1 MTNTVLF
8 DYNRKSLLPFTYT
21 RPVADIRIGILTL
34 KEYWEL
40 FLEETAS
47 YLTEDYL
54 GKKYP
59 VWKEGENLFLNGAVI
74 PTAGLTDAARKLM
87 LGQRLV
93 QNGIP
98 LAAFAEGWP
107 DPTSP
112 YGRFRD
118 IEYGGKITII
128 KTAGIFSC

>member
-8 DYNRKSLLPFTYT
+8 DYNRKSLFPFTFT
-21 RPVADIRIGILTL
+21 RPVADLRIGILTI
-34 KEYWEL
+34 KEYWEY
-40 FLEETAS
+40 FLEGTSS
-47 YLTEDYL
+47 YLTQEYL
-54 GKKYP
+54 SKKFAE
-59 VWKEGENLFLNGAVI
+59 WKENENLFLNGAVI
-74 PTAGLTDAARKLM
+74 PDQELTDAARKLT

-93 QNGIP
+93 KDGIP

-118 IEYGGKITII
+118 IEYPGKIVII
-128 KTAGIFSC
+128 